1 MYCTVCGDKF
11 ATLIIITYF
20 LENYNSIKPGKSN
33 FPDFSDER
41 PERIDK
47 SQMSGINIVS
57 TGGYAPLLAVTN
69 DDMAKIVETNDEWIR
84 TRTGISQRRMSDCEP
99 TWYMGAM
106 ASKQA
111 IERAGIDPKD
121 IGLMISS
128 TITNDFVTPSAACL
142 IQREIGAVNAAAF
155 DLGAACSGFVY
166 AVDTACRFL
175 ATDDSLKYV
184 LVSANENLSYIT
196 NFADRSS
203 CVLFGDGAAAVIL
216 ERSDK
221 LFTSW
226 LGADGTGAKFLYAK
240 NQYPHSPF
248 ITEGHPVINDETDPS
263 IDHRLLIQDG
273 KEVYKFATKALPT
286 AAKNAADKISLDISD
301 IDLFIPHQANIRI
314 IETAAKNLGVSMD
327 KFFTNI
333 DMHGNTSSASIPIA
347 LNEAVEKGVLKRGMK
362 VCLVGFGAGLTL
374 GSVIIE
380 Y

>member
-1 MYCTVCGDKF
+1 
-11 ATLIIITYF
+11 
-20 LENYNSIKPGKSN
+20 
-33 FPDFSDER
+33 
-41 PERIDK
+41 
-47 SQMSGINIVS
+47 MSGINIVS

-69 DDMAKIVETNDEWIR
+69 DDMSRLVETNDEWIR
-84 TRTGISQRRMSDCEP
+84 TRTGISERRMSNCEP

-111 IERAGIDPKD
+111 IERAGIDPKE
-121 IGLMISS
+121 IGLIISS
-128 TITNDFVTPSAACL
+128 TITNDFVTPSASCL
-142 IQREIGAVNAAAF
+142 IQRETGAVNAAAF

-175 ATDDSLKYV
+175 ATDESLKYV
-184 LVSANENLSYIT
+184 LISANENLSYIT
-196 NFADRSS
+196 NFTDRSS

-221 LFTSW
+221 LYTSW
-226 LGADGTGAKFLYAK
+226 LGADGTGAKYLYAK
-240 NQYPHSPF
+240 NEYAHSPF
-248 ITEGHPVINDETDPS
+248 TTEEHFTIDDQTDPEVK
-263 IDHRLLIQDG
+263 HRFLVQDG

-286 AAKNAADKISLDISD
+286 AAKNAAEKIGLDIND

-327 KFFTNI
+327 KFYTNI

-347 LNEAVEKGVLKRGMK
+347 LNEAAEKGVLKRGMK

-374 GSVIIE
+374 GAAIIE